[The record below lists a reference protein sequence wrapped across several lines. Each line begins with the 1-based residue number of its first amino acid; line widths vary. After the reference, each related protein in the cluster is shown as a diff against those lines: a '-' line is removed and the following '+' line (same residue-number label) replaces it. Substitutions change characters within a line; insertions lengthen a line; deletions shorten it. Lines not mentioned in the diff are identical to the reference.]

1 MGGLSLD
8 LELLDEV
15 ALSRRP
21 ASEGAQPG
29 LDYLPGANVLG
40 AVAGALYATLGR
52 EEAWTVFHSGQ
63 VRFGNGLPL
72 GPGGEPGWPMPLCWC
87 REAEVSPLGEDG
99 RLVSDRVYNLMHCRD
114 GELPYCLE
122 GSARAGLPMP
132 EGYVAASG
140 GYFKPRL
147 TFRSKAAVSSEAGRG
162 IGQSCFG
169 YESLAEGQRFLAD
182 IAWDDTLPAH
192 LETRVRAFFEAR
204 PVLSFGRSRSAQYGR
219 VKCHMTPEPDPG
231 PARHAMAG
239 NELSLWLLS
248 DLAACDPHGFSTLAP
263 EPEALGL
270 PSGVLL
276 PRKTFVRRRA
286 YSPYNGFHRLYG
298 AERQVIAQGSV
309 LTYRLDQPLDAD
321 ACRLLEAQ
329 VARGL
334 GLYRESGLG
343 RCALAP
349 ALLATR
355 HPQFGSALPEA
366 PVAARGEALSNAPG
380 HPLARW
386 LVGAAEH
393 RSRQGGMRQWA
404 GEAVGELEL
413 LERNA
418 RRLSGLR
425 EDQSASPSRSH
436 WGRVADAA
444 RRAGAAANGHRRL
457 CEELFAEVGAVC
469 RAHDEDWGRQTAS
482 AFGQPLTY
490 RDWLR
495 GKVAER
501 PEDSPSAIALLAEL
515 AQRRLAGKP

>member
-1 MGGLSLD
+1 MGSLSLD

-29 LDYLPGANVLG
+29 LDYLPGANLLG
-40 AVAGALYATLGR
+40 AVAGALYAALSR
-52 EEAWTVFHSGQ
+52 EEAWTLFHSGT

-72 GPGGEPGWPMPLCWC
+72 GLGGELGWPMPLCWC

-99 RLVSDRVYNLMHCRD
+99 KLLSERVYNLMHCRD
-114 GELPYCLE
+114 GELPYCLD

-140 GYFKPRL
+140 STFKPRL
-147 TFRSKAAVSSEAGRG
+147 SFRSKASVSSQARRGVGRG
-162 IGQSCFG
+162 CFG
-169 YESLAEGQRFLAD
+169 YESLAEGQRFVAD
-182 IAWDDTLPAH
+182 ITWDDTLPAP
-192 LETRVRAFFEAR
+192 LETRLRAFFEAR
-204 PVLSFGRSRSAQYGR
+204 PILSFGRSRSAQYGR
-219 VKCHMTPEPDPG
+219 IRCRWAPG
-231 PARHAMAG
+231 PSPLPASQALSR

-248 DLAACDPHGFSTLAP
+248 DLAACDPHGFATLAP

-270 PSGVLL
+270 PPGALL

-286 YSPYNGFHRLYG
+286 YSPYNGFHKLYG
-298 AERQVIAQGSV
+298 TERQVIAQGSV
-309 LTYRLDQPLDAD
+309 LTYRLDQALDAD
-321 ACRLLEAQ
+321 AYRMLEAR

-334 GLYRESGLG
+334 GLYREAGLG

-355 HPQFGSALPEA
+355 HPQFGPALPVA
-366 PVAARGEALSNAPG
+366 PAAKADPQPEAPG

-393 RSRQGGMRQWA
+393 RSRQGSMRQWA

-425 EDQSASPSRSH
+425 EEQPASPSRSH

-444 RRAGAAANGHRRL
+444 RRADAAANGHRRL

-495 GKVAER
+495 SKVAER

>member
-29 LDYLPGANVLG
+29 LDYLPGASLLG
-40 AVAGALYATLGR
+40 AVAGGLYSALSR
-52 EEAWTVFHSGQ
+52 EDAWTLFHSGK

-72 GPGGEPGWPMPLCWC
+72 GPEGVPGWPMPLCWC

-99 RLVSDRVYNLMHCRD
+99 KLMSERVYNLMHCRD

-140 GYFKPRL
+140 SYFKPRL
-147 TFRSKAAVSSEAGRG
+147 TFRSKAAASEAGRG
-162 IGQSCFG
+162 AHSCFG
-169 YESLAEGQRFLAD
+169 YESLAEGQAFSAV
-182 IAWDDTLPAH
+182 IAWDDTVPAH
-192 LETRVRAFFEAR
+192 LEARLRAFFDAR

-219 VKCHMTPEPDPG
+219 VKCRLTPESRFE
-231 PARHAMAG
+231 PASLAMAG

-248 DLAACDPHGFSTLAP
+248 DLAACDPHGFATLAP
-263 EPEALGL
+263 QPEDLGL
-270 PSGVLL
+270 PPGVLL
-276 PRKTFVRRRA
+276 PRKTFVQRRA

-321 ACRLLEAQ
+321 AYRALAAQ
-329 VARGL
+329 VGGGL

-349 ALLATR
+349 DLLATR
-355 HPQFGSALPEA
+355 HPQFGPALPA
-366 PVAARGEALSNAPG
+366 VAAAARADLLPDVPV

-393 RSRQGGMRQWA
+393 RSLQGGMRQWA

-444 RRAGAAANGHRRL
+444 RRAGASANGHRRL
-457 CEELFAEVGAVC
+457 CEELFAEVGAIC

-495 GKVAER
+495 TKVAER
-501 PEDSPSAIALLAEL
+501 LEDAPSAIALLAEL
-515 AQRRLAGKP
+515 AQRRLASKP